1 MTPLDRFA
9 LWAALA
15 LIPDS
20 RPLTRWKVMRG
31 VLVRS
36 RHQAL
41 TPSQQRQLLR
51 GLGGFQAAMVS
62 LGIAIYAQIRW
73 RPVSVL
79 LFLAAAIYL
88 LWTVGDSLIRMV

>member
-1 MTPLDRFA
+1 
-9 LWAALA
+9 
-15 LIPDS
+15 
-20 RPLTRWKVMRG
+20 
-31 VLVRS
+31 
-36 RHQAL
+36 
-41 TPSQQRQLLR
+41 
-51 GLGGFQAAMVS
+51 MVS